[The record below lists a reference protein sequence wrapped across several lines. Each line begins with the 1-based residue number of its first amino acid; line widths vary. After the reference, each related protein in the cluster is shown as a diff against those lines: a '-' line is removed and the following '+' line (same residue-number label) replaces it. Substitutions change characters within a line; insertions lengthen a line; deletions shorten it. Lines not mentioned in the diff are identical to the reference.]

1 MPKRRLDADEIVRLR
16 AQGFTLQQIA
26 TYMLTTPGAISQV
39 LERIEI
45 RKARG
50 GK

>member
-1 MPKRRLDADEIVRLR
+1 MPKRKLDPAVVLDMR
-16 AQGFTLQQIA
+16 AKGYTLAQIA